1 VVPRIDAVA
10 PGPLASTHMA
20 RDLVSEAKQA
30 QLTTGYRADLWIET
44 KLEPMTKLWQGK
56 GGKSNFF
63 LSEEDA
69 REARGAYDGTIP
81 YRFAQTLW
89 RLAQVQPNPTLGFRD
104 TILEFVVDLEIRV
117 AMGVCQANTA
127 LGSGSVLQYYIPD
140 WEPRLHETGRR
151 FTFDAKGF
159 PSLSAR

>member
-1 VVPRIDAVA
+1 MSGTMVRPSRPGLTLVAPRIDGFARV
-10 PGPLASTHMA
+10 PLASMVMS

-44 KLEPMTKLWQGK
+44 TLEPMTKLWQGK

-69 REARGAYDGTIP
+69 RDAKGAYVGTTP

-89 RLAQVQPNPTLGFRD
+89 RLAQVQPNATLGFRD
-104 TILEFVVDLEIRV
+104 TILEFVVDIETRV

-127 LGSGSVLQYYIPD
+127 LGSGSVLQYYI
-140 WEPRLHETGRR
+140 
-151 FTFDAKGF
+151 
-159 PSLSAR
+159 